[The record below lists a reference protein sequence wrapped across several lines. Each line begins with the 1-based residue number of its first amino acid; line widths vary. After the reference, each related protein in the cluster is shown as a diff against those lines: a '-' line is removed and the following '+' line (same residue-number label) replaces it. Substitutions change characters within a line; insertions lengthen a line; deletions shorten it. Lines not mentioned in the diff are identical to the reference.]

1 MKTAIN
7 NYMKK
12 NNIYGAIA
20 HSELSTVN
28 KVLGCIYTAVGAA
41 TIGAAIGFI
50 ESDVLTNDG
59 KNVKAVV
66 HKTKVMCKKIAQTT
80 VEYAKEMNRK

>member
-7 NYMKK
+7 NYMKR

-50 ESDVLTNDG
+50 ETDVLTNDG
-59 KNVKAVV
+59 KTVKSVMA
-66 HKTKVMCKKIAQTT
+66 KTKVMCKKIAQTT

>member
-1 MKTAIN
+1 MKAID

-50 ESDVLTNDG
+50 ETDVLTNDG
-59 KNVKAVV
+59 KNVKVV
-66 HKTKVMCKKIAQTT
+66 MAKSKAMCKKIAQTT
-80 VEYAKEMNRK
+80 VAYAKESMNK